1 MTSVCSSYSQI
12 GSKIKYLLT
21 TSDTTNFYCPKDPF
35 MKIPSIMTEAEF
47 VNAFDE
53 PNPPYASGELL
64 RDMGK
69 TIVVLGE
76 NQLEVAKY
84 TQVQSVDGF
93 KTEGVPDDYNNL
105 TFGKRFVRVWHA
117 DPNPLN
123 PSTKVAVAR
132 IG

>member
-1 MTSVCSSYSQI
+1 
-12 GSKIKYLLT
+12 
-21 TSDTTNFYCPKDPF
+21 

-47 VNAFDE
+47 SAAFLP
-53 PNPPYASGELL
+53 PNPPYASGVLL

-84 TQVQSVDGF
+84 TQVQSVNGSE
-93 KTEGVPDDYNNL
+93 TEGVPVEYNSISL
-105 TFGKRFVRVWHA
+105 GKRFVRVWHA
-117 DPNPLN
+117 APNPSDN
-123 PSTKVAVAR
+123 DTKVAVAR